1 MSKLKENLEFQK
13 ETNNVIETL
22 MKHFGEET
30 SLSAYYEEMA
40 SAQSQIMSVM
50 LAADDFFHSH
60 HCHEEVLTPKDVANF
75 FSDINELF
83 KMLKPLD
90 HIANMK

>member
-30 SLSAYYEEMA
+30 SLSAYYE
-40 SAQSQIMSVM
+40 
-50 LAADDFFHSH
+50 
-60 HCHEEVLTPKDVANF
+60 
-75 FSDINELF
+75 
-83 KMLKPLD
+83 
-90 HIANMK
+90 